1 MLDPR
6 MAYIVV
12 YHSDQELARREL
24 KETVIIGRSP
34 ECDLS
39 IHDILLSRRHCR
51 ITPEGDTWVVSDL
64 GSKNGTRV
72 GGDPAFEVKLR
83 DGDVIRLGKTAIRFR
98 AGAFVGPSRTKTSGI
113 LRPADPFEALAG
125 TVRDFTFQQS
135 TISPNGIP
143 LPSPRPAPKEPD
155 AYSSDA
161 VRQMVSELVSSSWD
175 SIYENASRPDPVIP
189 RTPMP
194 GVVRRRRAHEPRVDI
209 SLQAHPESI
218 AEPVSVPPVQ
228 AVIQRSGLPENAS
241 RSVRLSRHATPHPKI
256 GFILR
261 NLAPIFQ
268 WLAMVML
275 FWPRR

>member
-1 MLDPR
+1 

-12 YHSDQELARREL
+12 YHSDQESARREL
-24 KETVIIGRSP
+24 KGAVIIGRSP

-51 ITPEGDTWVVSDL
+51 ISPQGDTWIISDL

-72 GGDPAFEVKLR
+72 GGDPAFEVKLC

-98 AGAFVGPSRTKTSGI
+98 SGAFVGPPGGKTPGI
-113 LRPADPFEALAG
+113 IRPADPFEALAG
-125 TVRDFTFQQS
+125 TIRDFTFQQS

-175 SIYENASRPDPVIP
+175 SIYENASRPDPVMP
-189 RTPMP
+189 RSPIV
-194 GVVRRRRAHEPRVDI
+194 GVARRKRAHEPRVDI
-209 SLQAHPESI
+209 SLQAQPN
-218 AEPVSVPPVQ
+218 AADQPLPLPP
-228 AVIQRSGLPENAS
+228 IQRTEPRLIVAGDGKEPSSSQAPRGKIPILV
-241 RSVRLSRHATPHPKI
+241 RSLAT
-256 GFILR
+256 
-261 NLAPIFQ
+261 IFQ

-275 FWPRR
+275 LWPRR